1 MITAVVMVGDG
12 GDSHSPAGWV
22 DSARRAAARD
32 LIIQLSNSDQITQ
45 IIVVSPD
52 LAGLATGI
60 PMETV
65 QSPPGAIHLGQ
76 TLSDIVSQFSLQRM
90 LYFGGGSAPLLKE
103 EELVE
108 IVELMASTDGVVVTN
123 NQFASDW
130 AGIMP
135 ASIKSNWS
143 ERLPQ
148 DNMVGWVLSTEAGL
162 ALRTSAPSASS
173 RLDIDTP
180 ADLLTLRLH
189 PATKKCLRQLLH
201 SLPLDTRRMEAVLAV
216 LSRPAS
222 QVLIAGRLGP
232 EPWRALN
239 RVTRCW
245 LRVISEERG
254 MVSSGRLARGAVFS
268 ILADYLQQVG
278 IQQFV
283 DTLAE
288 QVQAAIIDSRVLMAH
303 HGRWPPKEDR
313 LASDLG
319 LVDQIKDPWLR
330 EFTGVIEEASI
341 PILLGGHG
349 LLSGDLFAFCDL
361 L

>member
-1 MITAVVMVGDG
+1 MITAVVMVGVG
-12 GDSHSPAGWV
+12 GDSQSPAGWV

-32 LIIQLSNSDQITQ
+32 LIIQLSHRDLISQ

-52 LAGLATGI
+52 LADLATGI
-60 PMETV
+60 PIETI
-65 QSPPGAIHLGQ
+65 QSLPGTIHLGQ
-76 TLSDIVSQFSLQRM
+76 TLSDIVSQFSLQRL
-90 LYFGGGSAPLLKE
+90 LYFGGGSAPLLKD

-108 IVELMASTDGVVVTN
+108 IVDLMASAEGIVVTN

-130 AGIMP
+130 AGVMP
-135 ASIKSNWS
+135 ASIIPSWS

-148 DNMVGWVLSTEAGL
+148 DNMLGWVLSTEAGL
-162 ALRTSAPSASS
+162 TLRASSPSASS

-180 ADLLTLRLH
+180 ADLLTLSLH

-201 SLPLDTRRMEAVLAV
+201 SLPLDTKRMEAVLAV

-239 RVTRCW
+239 RVTHCW
-245 LRVISEERG
+245 LRVVSEERG
-254 MVSSGRLARGAVFS
+254 MVSSGRLAHGAVYS

-283 DTLAE
+283 DMLAK
-288 QVQAAIIDSRVLMAH
+288 QVQAAIIDSRVMMAH
-303 HGRWPPKEDR
+303 HGRWPSKDDR
-313 LASDLG
+313 FASDLG

-330 EFTGVIEEASI
+330 EFTGVIEAASI

>member
-1 MITAVVMVGDG
+1 MITAVVMVGDE
-12 GDSHSPAGWV
+12 GDSQSPVGWV
-22 DSARRAAARD
+22 DSARRAATRD
-32 LIIQLSNSDQITQ
+32 LIIQLSRSDRIAQ
-45 IIVVSPD
+45 IIVVSPNLAD
-52 LAGLATGI
+52 LAIGI
-60 PMETV
+60 PVETI
-65 QSPPGAIHLGQ
+65 QSPPGTIHLGQ
-76 TLSDIVSQFSLQRM
+76 TLSDIVSQYSLQSL
-90 LYFGGGSAPLLKE
+90 LYFGGGSAPLLE
-103 EELVE
+103 DEELVE
-108 IVELMASTDGVVVTN
+108 IIDLMTSAEGVVVTN

-130 AGIMP
+130 AGVMP
-135 ASIKSNWS
+135 ASIISKWS

-148 DNMVGWVLSTEAGL
+148 DNMLGWVLSTEAGL
-162 ALRTSAPSASS
+162 ALHTSSPSASS

-189 PATKKCLRQLLH
+189 PGTKKCLRQILH
-201 SLPLDTRRMEAVLAV
+201 SLPLDTGRMEAVLAI

-239 RVTRCW
+239 QVTHCW
-245 LRVISEERG
+245 LRVVSEERG
-254 MVSSGRLARGAVFS
+254 MVSSGRLARGTVYS

-288 QVQAAIIDSRVLMAH
+288 QVQAAIIDSRVMMAH
-303 HGRWPPKEDR
+303 HGRWPPKDDR
-313 LASDLG
+313 FASDLG
-319 LVDQIKDPWLR
+319 LVERIKDPWLR
-330 EFTGVIEEASI
+330 EFTGVIEGARI

-349 LLSGDLFAFCDL
+349 LLSGDLFALCDL

>member
-1 MITAVVMVGDG
+1 MITAVVMVGG
-12 GDSHSPAGWV
+12 GEDTRPPAGWV
-22 DSARRAAARD
+22 ESARRAAARD
-32 LIIQLSNSDQITQ
+32 LILQLSHSDLVTQ
-45 IIVVSPD
+45 IILVSPELGD
-52 LAGLATGI
+52 LASDNPVEYI
-60 PMETV
+60 PS
-65 QSPPGAIHLGQ
+65 QPGTIHIGH
-76 TLSDIVSQFSLQRM
+76 TLTKIVDQFSPQRL
-90 LYFGGGSAPLLKE
+90 LYFGGGAAPLLE
-103 EELVE
+103 DEELAE
-108 IVELMASTDGVVVTN
+108 IVNLLASTEDIIVTN

-130 AGIMP
+130 AGVMP
-135 ASIKSNWS
+135 ASILPRWS

-148 DNMVGWVLSTEAGL
+148 DNMLGWVLSTEAGL
-162 ALRTSAPSASS
+162 AIRASSPGASS

-189 PATKKCLRQLLH
+189 PGTKKRLRQLLTA
-201 SLPLDTRRMEAVLAV
+201 LPLDTGRLEAVLAV
-216 LSRPAS
+216 LATPAS

-239 RVTRCW
+239 RVTHCW
-245 LRVISEERG
+245 LRVVSEERG

-268 ILADYLQQVG
+268 ILADYLQKVG
-278 IQQFV
+278 LREFV
-283 DTLAE
+283 DTLAG
-288 QVQAAIIDSRVLMAH
+288 QVQAAILDSRVLMAH
-303 HGRWPPKEDR
+303 HGRWPPMEDR
-313 LASDLG
+313 FASDLG